1 MTTIRRPETLDDIEV
16 MIREVAASPS
26 TDLSY
31 LRFLLNQY
39 DRILT
44 RLRVSF
50 PGFKRK
56 RIEHRPIQIGASQLP
71 ERSLWKEL
79 ASGKPNTTP
88 TRNTHMRSGLLLA
101 SRRGQGMAAT

>member
-1 MTTIRRPETLDDIEV
+1 MTTTRRPETLDDIEV

-50 PGFKRK
+50 PGSNEDKSSIDQF
-56 RIEHRPIQIGASQLP
+56 
-71 ERSLWKEL
+71 RSALLSYRSEVC
-79 ASGKPNTTP
+79 GK
-88 TRNTHMRSGLLLA
+88 S
-101 SRRGQGMAAT
+101 